1 VQGAKA
7 PGFPE
12 LVYRSSTEFTG
23 HIQPSI
29 PLIQPMNVL
38 SDARAS
44 LKSAPPDY
52 AEQQRLGR
60 IVLLEEDP
68 ELGEALSGEDV
79 GRATRTLIAA
89 GVSVSPGYWRPPLER
104 PDRAHLGYLLL
115 GGVLLRELTVARSRS
130 VEFLARGDLLRP
142 WTELQPSF
150 SAVAFRVTQR
160 LRLAVLDGDFA
171 SRLLRWPSVADILLD
186 RALRRSRWLA
196 GSAAISG
203 MRGVDRKVLMLF
215 WHLGERWGELS
226 PDGVVLPLTLT
237 HEVIATMIGSRRPTV
252 TAALHRLAS
261 TGQLTRSG
269 AGWQIRGSPPLP
281 GEDPEVWSQPGS
293 LRRRSAK
300 LLW

>member
-1 VQGAKA
+1 VDGDRVSVTKA
-7 PGFPE
+7 S
-12 LVYRSSTEFTG
+12 R
-23 HIQPSI
+23 
-29 PLIQPMNVL
+29 LIHPMNAL

-44 LKSAPPDY
+44 LKSVPPEH
-52 AEQQRLGR
+52 AREQRLGR

-68 ELGEALSGEDV
+68 ELREALSGENL
-79 GRATRTLIAA
+79 RTATRTLIAS
-89 GVSVSPGYWRPPLER
+89 GLSVSPGYWSPLLER

-150 SAVAFRVTQR
+150 SAVTFRVTQR

-171 SRLLRWPSVADILLD
+171 SRLLRWPLIADVLFD

-203 MRGVDRKVLMLF
+203 MRGVDRQVLMLF

-226 PDGVVLPLTLT
+226 PDGVVLPLALT

-269 AGWQIRGSPPLP
+269 AGWRIRGSPPLP
-281 GEDPEVWSQPGS
+281 GEDPEVWSQPEGP
-293 LRRRSAK
+293 RRRSARFRR
-300 LLW
+300 